1 MGNSSHVCPDATW
14 FPVTSKFQIRRH
26 FDLVFSEKVLK
37 FLFTAFQF
45 FASTIGRYSG
55 VGFWLNFIHF
65 TNSHIQFVFSLQ
77 HKMLWIW
84 IFTVV
89 CVRLTPLHWLW
100 VSAHQSQD
108 RALSSAWADLNWG
121 TGLGGN
127 CVRSHPVWIIIKLF
141 QRISFWPWSMITSV
155 SNPVKHRQRI
165 DLLEARSAQTTK
177 LNGQS
182 ESSVAQKSPV
192 RIQDTILVYNKNHF
206 IVSVWQ
212 CRVII
217 HFRRGR

>member
-26 FDLVFSEKVLK
+26 FDLVFSEKVLQ

-108 RALSSAWADLNWG
+108 RALSSAWAELNWG

-141 QRISFWPWSMITSV
+141 FL
-155 SNPVKHRQRI
+155 K
-165 DLLEARSAQTTK
+165 
-177 LNGQS
+177 
-182 ESSVAQKSPV
+182 
-192 RIQDTILVYNKNHF
+192 ILF
-206 IVSVWQ
+206 GPDQW
-212 CRVII
+212 
-217 HFRRGR
+217 